1 MFEKIWAA
9 HVVEEYPDGNV
20 LLWIDRHI
28 VNEGTSIG
36 AFADLKARGL
46 RVERPSMHLAVA
58 DHVVPTLGRDQ
69 PLQPGRAREMIEELE
84 RNAAETGIPYIPF
97 RSIDQGI
104 CHVIAPQLGFVL
116 PGTIAVCGDSHT
128 STLGGI
134 GALAFGIGTS
144 EMGHVLATGTLV
156 SQMPRAMEVRIE
168 GQLAPG
174 VTAKDM
180 ILAVIGHIGTA
191 GGTGYAI
198 EFTGSAVADLEIE
211 GRLTLCNMA
220 IEAGARSGMV
230 APDEKTFAYLA
241 GRPMAPAGREWDAA
255 VAAWR
260 ELPSDPRA
268 HFDRLV
274 QLDAANIAPQVT
286 WGTSPQDVA
295 GIDAVV
301 PDPAAIADVSRA
313 AAVSRALDYQGL
325 KPGTPLGEIRID
337 RVFIGSCTNSRLSDL
352 RDAARI
358 VRGRR
363 LAPGVSGFVSPG
375 STRVKQEAE
384 AEGLDAVFRD
394 AGFEWRDSACSMC
407 CGGDAPPPGS
417 RVAATSNRNFENRQ
431 GRDVRT
437 HLASPAMA
445 AAAGIAG
452 HFVDIRKDLPDA

>member
-1 MFEKIWAA
+1 
-9 HVVEEYPDGNV
+9 
-20 LLWIDRHI
+20 
-28 VNEGTSIG
+28 
-36 AFADLKARGL
+36 
-46 RVERPSMHLAVA
+46 
-58 DHVVPTLGRDQ
+58 
-69 PLQPGRAREMIEELE
+69 
-84 RNAAETGIPYIPF
+84 
-97 RSIDQGI
+97 
-104 CHVIAPQLGFVL
+104 
-116 PGTIAVCGDSHT
+116 
-128 STLGGI
+128 
-134 GALAFGIGTS
+134 
-144 EMGHVLATGTLV
+144 
-156 SQMPRAMEVRIE
+156 MEVRIE
-168 GQLAPG
+168 GQLGPG

-180 ILAVIGHIGTA
+180 ILAVIGQIGTA

-230 APDEKTFAYLA
+230 APDEKTFAYLE
-241 GRPMAPAGREWDAA
+241 GRQLAPAGREWDAA
-255 VAAWR
+255 VASWR
-260 ELPSDPRA
+260 RLPSDPGA

-274 QLDAANIAPQVT
+274 ELDASAIAPQVT

-295 GIDAVV
+295 GINAVV
-301 PDPAAIADVSRA
+301 PDPAAIADTSRS

-325 KPGTPLGEIRID
+325 KPGTPLSEIRID

-352 RDAARI
+352 RDAARM

-417 RVAATSNRNFENRQ
+417 RVVATSNRNFEHRQ